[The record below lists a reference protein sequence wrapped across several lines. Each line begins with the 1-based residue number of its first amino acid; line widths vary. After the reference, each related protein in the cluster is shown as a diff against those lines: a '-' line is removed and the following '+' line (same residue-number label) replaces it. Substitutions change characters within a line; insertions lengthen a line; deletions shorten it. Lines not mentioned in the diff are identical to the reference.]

1 MYIKSFSTTIEILLT
16 TLNMNLLNVTT
27 TKYHR
32 IYLITT
38 QSNTNIVC
46 IVKFFR
52 CEMVCPKISF
62 KKGGYGQFRIDTE
75 KLAKIP
81 FLRLTE

>member
-1 MYIKSFSTTIEILLT
+1 
-16 TLNMNLLNVTT
+16 MNLLNVTT
-27 TKYHR
+27 TKYHK

-52 CEMVCPKISF
+52 CEMVCPKISL
-62 KKGGYGQFRIDTE
+62 KE
-75 KLAKIP
+75 KEVMDDLE
-81 FLRLTE
+81 LTLKN

>member
-1 MYIKSFSTTIEILLT
+1 VEDFFQILWPSQNIG
-16 TLNMNLLNVTT
+16 TLTT

-32 IYLITT
+32 TYLITT
-38 QSNTNIVC
+38 HFNTNIVC
-46 IVKFFR
+46 IVNFFR

-81 FLRLTE
+81 FLRLTK